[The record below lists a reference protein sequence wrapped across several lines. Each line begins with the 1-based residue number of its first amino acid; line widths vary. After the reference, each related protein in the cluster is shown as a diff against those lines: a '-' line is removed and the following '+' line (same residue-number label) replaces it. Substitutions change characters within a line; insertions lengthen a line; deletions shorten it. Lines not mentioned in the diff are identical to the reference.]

1 MDRQAIA
8 ARLVQLRGKRSQNE
22 VARELGISDSA
33 LSAYECGE
41 RIPRD
46 ELKLKMA
53 EYFETSVQHLF
64 FNEDDTKRG
73 VSSMAS

>member
-8 ARLVQLRGKRSQNE
+8 ARLVQLRGRRSQSE

-64 FNEDDTKRG
+64 FNEDDTKRDI
-73 VSSMAS
+73 SPMAS

>member
-8 ARLVQLRGKRSQNE
+8 ARLVRLRGTRSQNE
-22 VARELGISDSA
+22 VARTLGISDSA

-41 RIPRD
+41 RVPRD
-46 ELKLKMA
+46 ELKLRMA
-53 EYFETSVQHLF
+53 EFFGVSVQFLF

-73 VSSMAS
+73 A